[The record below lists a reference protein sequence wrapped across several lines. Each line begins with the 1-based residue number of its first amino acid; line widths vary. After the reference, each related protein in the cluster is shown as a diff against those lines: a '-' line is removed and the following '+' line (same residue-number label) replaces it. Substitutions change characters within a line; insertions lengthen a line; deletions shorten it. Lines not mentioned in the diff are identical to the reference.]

1 MIVRNVDAV
10 ILVEKAARELDVA
23 CLIKLLARKKY
34 GLEVEII
41 QQNCQYAL
49 AFKTLKPKV
58 VFLPFCY
65 QERSNKWF
73 FLRWP
78 KAIYFNLTYEQF
90 FYPGNS
96 IAKTPRGSF
105 AINKVLHHSWSK
117 MYANKLKAIGVPA
130 DHIYL
135 NGNPFYQLYQ
145 KPYREFF
152 PTRAE
157 LAEKNRLDPGKR
169 WVFFP
174 ENYNWAFYGEDMLQQ
189 MVRDG
194 QSPDQVREMREF
206 ATKSFEA
213 AMRWCRDLVEDPS
226 IELILRPRPS
236 TAGNEFVERVRM
248 LLGKVP
254 PNFHMNQS
262 GTVREWILASQ
273 AVISSYSTCLI
284 EASLAN
290 KTIYMVEPFPL
301 LDNLKV
307 DWHRYAPVLRD
318 RNSFLNSL
326 TGENLETNWG
336 HLEQWARDT
345 ILSKG
350 DPIRNLVDLLND
362 LLKGR
367 VKAAPRYRWRELF
380 PPPEPYL
387 SALKNYLRHWLSV
400 RRSRKAYN
408 GEVPMEYKADMEEI
422 GRIPEKLAR
431 WDEFV

>member
-1 MIVRNVDAV
+1 MTARKVDAV

-23 CLIKLLARKKY
+23 CLIKLMARKKY

-41 QQNCQYAL
+41 QQNCQYSL
-49 AFKTLKPKV
+49 AFRTLKPKV
-58 VFLPFCY
+58 VFLPYCY
-65 QERSNKWF
+65 QERSHKWY

-78 KAIYFNLTYEQF
+78 KAIYLNLTYEQF
-90 FYPGNS
+90 FYPGNN
-96 IAKTPRGSF
+96 IAKTPKGSF

-117 MYANKLKAIGVPA
+117 TYAEKLKTIGVPP
-130 DHIYL
+130 DQIKI

-145 KPYREFF
+145 KPYRDYF
-152 PTRAE
+152 PTRLE
-157 LAEKNRLDPGKR
+157 LADINNLDVGKR

-174 ENYNWAFYGEDMLQQ
+174 ENYNWAFYGQDMLQQ

-206 ATKSFEA
+206 ATKSFET
-213 AMRWCRDLVEDPS
+213 AMHWCRDLVDDPS
-226 IELILRPRPS
+226 IEFILRPRPS
-236 TAGNEFVERVRM
+236 TAGNEFIGRVRQ

-254 PNFHMNQS
+254 LNFHMNQS

-273 AVISSYSTCLI
+273 AVISSYSTSLI

-307 DWHRYAPVLRD
+307 DWHRFAPVLRD
-318 RNSFLNSL
+318 REGFLNTL
-326 TGENLETNWG
+326 TRETLETNWMP
-336 HLEQWARDT
+336 LEHWARNT
-345 ILSKG
+345 ILAKG

-362 LLKGR
+362 LVNGR
-367 VKAAPRYRWRELF
+367 VRVPKKYHWRELY
-380 PPPEPYL
+380 PPPESAF
-387 SALKNYLRHWLSV
+387 SALKNYVRHWVSV
-400 RRSRKAYN
+400 RRSRKPSN
-408 GEVPMEYKADMEEI
+408 GDIPLEYKADMEEI
-422 GRIPEKLAR
+422 WRIPEKLAR